1 MTLPAA
7 WQAEARQFRLLVGVS
22 YRRLLD
28 AALASRDVDA
38 EQFALWGAALLATPP
53 LYAAMIWPSRYPWL
67 RHRGLDVLHSAVASD
82 RLFFVAWS
90 LLVAVLVGA
99 LLWDAL
105 FPDRTDQ
112 QVMGVLPVRSRTVAA
127 ARLAAALIAVALLLV
142 AINLPAAGLNA
153 LAGAIDP
160 SVGRAPGIFLGQIV
174 STVTAGLCA
183 FSTLLVV
190 RGAAAWLLGATV
202 AARIAVALQFVSV
215 LATFLGLMFLPGLLG
230 VMMRQVL
237 AGDAGGGMPLPPV
250 WFMGI
255 YAWFAG
261 PYSAELA
268 PFGVWASAA
277 LATSVGLAL
286 AVYVL
291 PARLA
296 AQRAI
301 EARDAGQGAQWLLAP
316 LLAAGVVLRRPSA
329 RARYVFAIRSL
340 TRSRRHLLIVASY
353 LALGVALGGLRMLSQ
368 GVRGRLTLDQPAAFL
383 IVIPLVLTSFLVL
396 GLRAAFAVP
405 TDLAANWIFRI
416 PGPRTVLESRSAA
429 RLAFYTLA
437 VVPVAGL
444 TVAAAGWLW
453 GPAIGLRLG
462 AMHMAAGAML
472 AEVALR
478 GHESVPFTKSRAL
491 STSSLQ
497 VGVALAIGLIYLV
510 AFRFDGLPLWVLA
523 RTTRTAGYVVA
534 LLLSA
539 AVVAVAGRRRSRTE
553 LATFDAPDDHAVTQ
567 LKLSEA
573 SL

>member
-1 MTLPAA
+1 MRPPAA

-38 EQFALWGAALLATPP
+38 EQFALWGTALLATPP

-67 RHRGLDVLHSAVASD
+67 RRQGLDVLHTAVVSD

-112 QVMGVLPVRSRTVAA
+112 QVLGVLPVRSRTVAA
-127 ARLAAALIAVALLLV
+127 ARLAAALTTVAVLLA
-142 AINLPAAGLNA
+142 AINLPAASLNA
-153 LAGAIDP
+153 LSGAVDP
-160 SVGRAPGIFLGQIV
+160 SVGRVPGIFIGQMV
-174 STVTAGLCA
+174 ATVTAGMCA
-183 FSTLLVV
+183 FSTLLVM
-190 RGAAAWLLGATV
+190 RGAAAWLLGAAV
-202 AARIAVALQFVSV
+202 ASRIAVALQFVSV
-215 LATFLGLMFLPGLLG
+215 LATFLGLMFLPGLLA

-237 AGDAGGGMPLPPV
+237 GGAGVPLPPV

-261 PYSAELA
+261 PYSTVLA
-268 PFGVWASAA
+268 PLGVWASGA
-277 LATSVGLAL
+277 LAASVTLAL

-296 AQRAI
+296 ARRAI
-301 EARDAGQGAQWLLAP
+301 EARDGGQGARWLLAP
-316 LLAAGVVLRRPSA
+316 LLAAGAVLRRPSA
-329 RARYVFAIRSL
+329 RARYAFAVRSL

-353 LALGVALGGLRMLSQ
+353 LALGVALGGVRVLSQ
-368 GVRGRLTLDQPAAFL
+368 GIRGRLSVDQPAAFL
-383 IVIPLVLTSFLVL
+383 VVIPLILIFFLVL

-405 TDLAANWIFRI
+405 TDLAANWAFRI
-416 PGPRTVLESRSAA
+416 VGPRSVLESRSAA
-429 RLAFYTLA
+429 RLAFYTVAVLPVLA
-437 VVPVAGL
+437 VTVAVAG
-444 TVAAAGWLW
+444 WQW
-453 GPAIGLRLG
+453 GTGVGLRLG
-462 AMHMAAGAML
+462 AMHLAAGVL
-472 AEVALR
+472 LTEVALR

-491 STSSLQ
+491 STSSLK
-497 VGVALAIGLIYLV
+497 VGVALAIGLIYFV
-510 AFRFDGLPLWVLA
+510 AFRFDGLQLWVLA
-523 RTTRTAGYVVA
+523 TPSRTAGYVVTH
-534 LLLSA
+534 LL
-539 AVVAVAGRRRSRTE
+539 VAVIVAVTGRRRSRTE

>member
-1 MTLPAA
+1 MRRPAA
-7 WQAEARQFRLLVGVS
+7 WRAEARQFRLLVGVS

-67 RHRGLDVLHSAVASD
+67 RRQGLDVLHTAVVSD

-112 QVMGVLPVRSRTVAA
+112 QVLGVLPVRSRTVAA
-127 ARLAAALIAVALLLV
+127 ARLAAALTTVAVLLV
-142 AINLPAAGLNA
+142 AINLPAASLTA
-153 LAGAIDP
+153 LSGAVDP
-160 SVGRAPGIFLGQIV
+160 SVGRVPGIFLGQMV
-174 STVTAGLCA
+174 ATVTAGICA
-183 FSTLLVV
+183 FSTLLVM

-202 AARIAVALQFVSV
+202 ASRIAVALQFVSV
-215 LATFLGLMFLPGLLG
+215 LATFLGLMFLPGLLA
-230 VMMRQVL
+230 VMMRQVP
-237 AGDAGGGMPLPPV
+237 AGTGVPLPPV
-250 WFMGI
+250 WFMGL

-261 PYSAELA
+261 PYATVLA
-268 PFGVWASAA
+268 PLGVWASGA
-277 LATSVGLAL
+277 LAASVTLAL

-296 AQRAI
+296 ARRAI
-301 EARDAGQGAQWLLAP
+301 EARDGGQGAQRLLAP
-316 LLAAGVVLRRPSA
+316 LLAAGAVLRRPSA
-329 RARYVFAIRSL
+329 RARYAFAVLSL

-353 LALGVALGGLRMLSQ
+353 LALGVALGGVRVLSQ
-368 GVRGRLTLDQPAAFL
+368 GVRGRLSVDQPAAFL
-383 IVIPLVLTSFLVL
+383 VVIPLVLIFFLVL

-405 TDLAANWIFRI
+405 TDLAANWAFRI
-416 PGPRTVLESRSAA
+416 VGPRSVLESRSAA
-429 RLAFYTLA
+429 RLAFYTVAVFPVVGLA
-437 VVPVAGL
+437 VAVAG
-444 TVAAAGWLW
+444 WQW
-453 GPAIGLRLG
+453 GTGVGLRLG
-462 AMHMAAGAML
+462 AMHLAAGVML
-472 AEVALR
+472 TEVALQ

-491 STSSLQ
+491 STSSLK
-497 VGVALAIGLIYLV
+497 VGVALAIGLIYFV
-510 AFRFDGLPLWVLA
+510 AFRFDGLQLWALA
-523 RTTRTAGYVVA
+523 TPSRAAAYVVS
-534 LLLSA
+534 LLLA
-539 AVVAVAGRRRSRTE
+539 AVFVAVTGRHRSRSE